1 MNLFC
6 QNIIWSVF
14 PIYLTF
20 AGVKD
25 LVKGTEAFPSS
36 IFQKSAT
43 TMITELEKIEDF
55 VKQFIRKTPDLF
67 LIEVKSAPG
76 NKITVLLD
84 GDKGVT
90 IENCTAVNKALYKF
104 IEETGLFGDNNFA
117 LEVSSFGVDKPLKLF
132 RQYNKNI
139 GRKVEVILNEGTKI
153 EGTLTDANEENITIE
168 EKTGKGN
175 KMTTKKTTI
184 LFNQIKHTT
193 VLITF

>member
-1 MNLFC
+1 M
-6 QNIIWSVF
+6 
-14 PIYLTF
+14 
-20 AGVKD
+20 
-25 LVKGTEAFPSS
+25 KGTEAFPSS
-36 IFQKSAT
+36 IFQKNIITMT
-43 TMITELEKIEDF
+43 TSTELEKIEEF
-55 VKQFIRKTPDLF
+55 VNQFIAKTPDLF
-67 LIEVKSAPG
+67 LIEVKIAPG

-84 GDKGVT
+84 GDKGIT

-104 IEETGLFGDNNFA
+104 IEETGLFGDNNFS

-132 RQYNKNI
+132 RQYKKNI
-139 GRKVEVILNEGTKI
+139 GRTVEVILNDGTRI

-168 EKTGKGN
+168 EKIGKGN

>member
-1 MNLFC
+1 
-6 QNIIWSVF
+6 
-14 PIYLTF
+14 
-20 AGVKD
+20 
-25 LVKGTEAFPSS
+25 VKGTEAFPSS
-36 IFQKSAT
+36 IFKRAQKTMT
-43 TMITELEKIEDF
+43 TSTEPEKIEEF
-55 VKQFIRKTPDLF
+55 VKQFIAATPDLF
-67 LIEVKSAPG
+67 LIEVKIAPG
-76 NKITVLLD
+76 NKVTVLLD

-104 IEETGLFGDNNFA
+104 MEETALFGDNNFA

-132 RQYNKNI
+132 SQYKKNV
-139 GRKVEVILNEGTKI
+139 GRKVEAVLNDGTRI

-175 KMTTKKTTI
+175 KMTIKKTTI

>member
-1 MNLFC
+1 
-6 QNIIWSVF
+6 
-14 PIYLTF
+14 
-20 AGVKD
+20 
-25 LVKGTEAFPSS
+25 VKGTEAFPSS
-36 IFQKSAT
+36 IFQKSET
-43 TMITELEKIEDF
+43 TMTTSTELEKIEEF
-55 VKQFIRKTPDLF
+55 VKQFIAKTPDLF
-67 LIEVKSAPG
+67 LIEVKNAPG

-90 IENCTAVNKALYKF
+90 IENCTAVNKVLYKF

-132 RQYNKNI
+132 RQYKKNL
-139 GRKVEVILNEGTKI
+139 GRKVEVIFNDGTRI